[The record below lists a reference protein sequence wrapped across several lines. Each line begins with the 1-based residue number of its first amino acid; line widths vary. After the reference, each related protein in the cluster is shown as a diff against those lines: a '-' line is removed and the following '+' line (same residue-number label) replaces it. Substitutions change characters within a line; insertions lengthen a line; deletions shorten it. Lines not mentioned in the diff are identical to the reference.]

1 MFILSFFHAILYVP
15 IYNLLIF
22 IVGLTPM
29 GDVGLGLIG
38 VTLVVRLI
46 VLPLSLSAVR
56 TQRSMKAIEPEL
68 KEVRE
73 KYKDDKELQAKE
85 TFAIYKKY
93 NVRPF
98 ASILLLFVQLPVL
111 FSLYFMVRKESLY
124 HVNMALL
131 YPFIHAPATL
141 SPIFLGL
148 FSIAAPNLIL
158 SGLVIITQ
166 FFQAYF
172 AIPVP
177 PKATPT
183 SKTSSSKTKSASGGQ
198 DMQAE
203 FGRAMALQARFV
215 FPIVFGVISYSS
227 GAIALYFI
235 TSNVV
240 MLLQELLVRTTTKP
254 LKLFPTEKTA

>member
-1 MFILSFFHAILYVP
+1 MFIISFFHAILYVP
-15 IYNLLIF
+15 IYNVLIF
-22 IVGLTPM
+22 LVGLTPN

-38 VTLVVRLI
+38 VTLIVRII
-46 VLPLSLSAVR
+46 VLPLSLSAVK
-56 TQRSMKAIEPEL
+56 TQRSMKQIEPEL
-68 KEVRE
+68 KQIRE
-73 KYKDDKELQAKE
+73 KYKEDKELQAKE

-93 NVRPF
+93 DIHPF
-98 ASILLLFVQLPVL
+98 SSILLLFVQLPVL

-131 YPFIHAPATL
+131 YPFIHAPAVL
-141 SPIFLGL
+141 SPVFLGL

-158 SGLVIITQ
+158 SALVVLTQ

-183 SKTSSSKTKSASGGQ
+183 SSVSKPGSQ

-235 TSNVV
+235 TSNTV

-254 LKLFPTEKTA
+254 LKLQS